1 MVPHCDGF
9 LSIRSSDRNRP
20 YKLQHAPTI
29 TALFAASNNPKK
41 PKLIVFDLDGCLWK
55 PELYELARRR
65 RKGDNAPP
73 QQSPFVP
80 LAGGNR
86 CRSQGGSVVTL
97 HADVPSIL
105 HELATAEEW
114 SDTQLAISSR
124 TDQPEWARELLGLF
138 ALPASSKKSND
149 TPQTLQEVISGPWE
163 MVSTERKVLHFERL
177 SEQTNI
183 PLEQMMFFDNDIGN
197 CKSVSRMGVTVG
209 LAAPLTRTIFERTMA
224 KYPVKWGVVGL
235 EVK

>member
-1 MVPHCDGF
+1 MNLPY
-9 LSIRSSDRNRP
+9 RSQNA
-20 YKLQHAPTI
+20 LI
-29 TALFAASNNPKK
+29 NTACFAASTNNPNR

-55 PELYELARRR
+55 PELYELARRK
-65 RKGDNAPP
+65 RKGENAPPPP
-73 QQSPFVP
+73 QQSPFSS

-86 CRSQGGSVVTL
+86 CRSQVGSVVTL

-105 HELATAEEW
+105 HELSTAEEW
-114 SDTQLAISSR
+114 SDTELAISSR

-138 ALPASSKKSND
+138 TLPISSKRSND
-149 TPQTLQEVISGPWE
+149 TPRTLKEVIGGPWE
-163 MVSTERKVLHFERL
+163 MVSTERKVLHFERI

-183 PLEQMMFFDNDIGN
+183 PLEQIMFFDNDIGN

-209 LAAPLTRTIFERTMA
+209 LAAPLTRTIFDRTVA